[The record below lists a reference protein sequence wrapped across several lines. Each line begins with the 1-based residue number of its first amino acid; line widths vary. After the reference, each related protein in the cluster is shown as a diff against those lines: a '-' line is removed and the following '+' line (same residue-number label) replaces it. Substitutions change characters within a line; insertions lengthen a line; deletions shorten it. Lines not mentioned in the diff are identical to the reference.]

1 MGLKIQIEQTEASYG
16 IPLPVH
22 ATPGS
27 AGADLYAVIEEPLTL
42 LPGDRVLISTGL
54 KMSLPMGYEAQI
66 RSRSG
71 LAWKNGLIVLN
82 APATIDSDY
91 RGEVKVILANL
102 GQEPFVI
109 ERGMRIAQLVIAKH
123 ETIDWQPVE
132 SLDSTQRNEGGFGST
147 GVQVA

>member
-1 MGLKIQIEQTEASYG
+1 MGLKIRIEQTEASRD
-16 IPLPVH
+16 IPLPAH
-22 ATPGS
+22 ATLGS
-27 AGADLYAVIEEPLTL
+27 AGADLHAVIEDSVTL

-91 RGEVKVILANL
+91 RGEVKVILANF
-102 GQEPFVI
+102 GQESFVI

-123 ETIDWQPVE
+123 ETIEWQPVD

-147 GVQVA
+147 GVRVA